1 MPMNATPEHVTL
13 SSLPADWIIEFSDPV
28 FGQRFGA
35 KDEIKLE
42 VPGRTCP
49 TTTTSQHDRRFIY
62 GDSGA

>member
-1 MPMNATPEHVTL
+1 MPLLNVTL